1 MSADNAQETQA
12 AYEGGQGSTLLL
24 LHGLGGSWHIWKP
37 VLAALGKRHR
47 VVALTL
53 PGHHGGTPLPG
64 GVEPSVQ
71 AIVDVLEQDLRAR
84 GIVRPHVCGNS
95 LGGWISLEL
104 VRRGLVQSATAL
116 SPGGGWDRPED
127 FKGVLKMFR
136 IVFAVVTVL
145 MVISALFL
153 RFGFVRRLLNK
164 QAMLHGDRVPP
175 AELKGA
181 LNAIRNTKIM
191 PRLLANIG
199 ETGPIQPL
207 DVGDTPVTIAWAE
220 KDLVIPYETFGRPIL
235 ARVTGARAL
244 TMPGVG
250 HVPMYDDP
258 EQVVDI
264 ILQTTT
270 QAEAVTP

>member
-1 MSADNAQETQA
+1 
-12 AYEGGQGSTLLL
+12 
-24 LHGLGGSWHIWKP
+24 
-37 VLAALGKRHR
+37 
-47 VVALTL
+47 
-53 PGHHGGTPLPG
+53 
-64 GVEPSVQ
+64 
-71 AIVDVLEQDLRAR
+71 
-84 GIVRPHVCGNS
+84 
-95 LGGWISLEL
+95 
-104 VRRGLVQSATAL
+104 
-116 SPGGGWDRPED
+116 
-127 FKGVLKMFR
+127 
-136 IVFAVVTVL
+136 
-145 MVISALFL
+145 
-153 RFGFVRRLLNK
+153 
-164 QAMLHGDRVPP
+164 
-175 AELKGA
+175 
-181 LNAIRNTKIM
+181 M

>member
-53 PGHHGGTPLPG
+53 PGHHGGTPLPD

-175 AELKGA
+175 AEL
-181 LNAIRNTKIM
+181 
-191 PRLLANIG
+191 
-199 ETGPIQPL
+199 
-207 DVGDTPVTIAWAE
+207 
-220 KDLVIPYETFGRPIL
+220 
-235 ARVTGARAL
+235 RVR
-244 TMPGVG
+244 
-250 HVPMYDDP
+250 
-258 EQVVDI
+258 
-264 ILQTTT
+264 
-270 QAEAVTP
+270 

>member
-1 MSADNAQETQA
+1 MPEAS
-12 AYEGGQGSTLLL
+12 
-24 LHGLGGSWHIWKP
+24 
-37 VLAALGKRHR
+37 
-47 VVALTL
+47 
-53 PGHHGGTPLPG
+53 
-64 GVEPSVQ
+64 SV
-71 AIVDVLEQDLRAR
+71 
-84 GIVRPHVCGNS
+84 
-95 LGGWISLEL
+95 
-104 VRRGLVQSATAL
+104 
-116 SPGGGWDRPED
+116 
-127 FKGVLKMFR
+127 
-136 IVFAVVTVL
+136 
-145 MVISALFL
+145 MVISAPFL

-181 LNAIRNTKIM
+181 LNAIRNTKMM
-191 PRLLANIG
+191 PKLVANIG
-199 ETGPIQPL
+199 EAGPIQPL
-207 DVGDTPVTIAWAE
+207 NVGDTPVTIAWAE